1 MDPAPAALHW
11 VRSGVDQIFLGQRD
25 HVERGLSD
33 YRILGLQARHT
44 VGGLLVGVHPGTL
57 RFFTVDNGPCV

>member
-44 VGGLLVGVHPGTL
+44 VGGLLVKCFAALVV
-57 RFFTVDNGPCV
+57 RVRSSFTV